1 MLQPPGWFVRRWA
14 LGFVVGTLVMW
25 AVSSH
30 FLRSVIPY
38 VKSPITD
45 SVIPAEGHAHDFR
58 AEGWATTHFGK
69 YGISGIADVTAVSG
83 PKVAIW
89 GDSHVQ
95 AFHVADAD
103 KVAQQ
108 VTRISSAAGIPVTG
122 VGIASGDRAAGDYY
136 FQLPRYEQIV
146 GPRCHFIVLNND
158 VNDVCPDGLVFLS
171 EPELQKLHFRDRNFR
186 PAMTGSRA
194 RGLLER
200 WRLRFLWRAMR
211 VTLKT
216 GPGGTQWRRLRFSVG
231 PVPTATADPERSD
244 PEEFAD
250 AWRYLL
256 KEIRRQASVP
266 VVFIYAPRTP
276 FIEKGRVRFD
286 DPAGPLVEG
295 FKNACDA
302 AGVAFI
308 DLTGDFEE
316 SYRRTGLFP
325 RGFHNG
331 FISRGHW
338 NEHGHRLV
346 ARAIVRYL
354 RESGDLIHT
363 D

>member
-1 MLQPPGWFVRRWA
+1 
-14 LGFVVGTLVMW
+14 MW
-25 AVSSH
+25 AVSSQ

-38 VKSPITD
+38 VRSPSTD
-45 SVIPAEGHAHDFR
+45 SAIPAEGHAHDFR

-69 YGISGIADVTAVSG
+69 YGISGIADVTAVAG

-95 AFHVADAD
+95 AFHVADGD

-108 VTRISSAAGIPVTG
+108 VTQISAEVGMPVTG
-122 VGIASGDRAAGDYY
+122 LGIASGDRVAGDYY
-136 FQLPRYEQIV
+136 FQLPRYERIV
-146 GPRCHFIVLNND
+146 EPRCHFIVLNND
-158 VNDVCPDGLVFLS
+158 VNDVCPDGMVFLS
-171 EPELQKLHFRDRNFR
+171 EPKLHFRDRNFR
-186 PAMTGSRA
+186 PAMTDGPTR
-194 RGLLER
+194 RILER

-216 GPGGTQWRRLRFSVG
+216 GPDGAQWRKLRFSVG
-231 PVPTATADPERSD
+231 PVPAAKPPPEQSD
-244 PEEFAD
+244 PKNYSD

-256 KEIRRQASVP
+256 KEIRLQASRP

-276 FIEKGRVRFD
+276 FIEKGQVRFN
-286 DPAGPLVEG
+286 DPAGPMVEG
-295 FKNACDA
+295 FKNACRA
-302 AGVAFI
+302 GGVAFI
-308 DLTGDFEE
+308 DLTRDFEE
-316 SYRRTGLFP
+316 SYRRTGVFP

-338 NEHGHRLV
+338 NEHGHRLA